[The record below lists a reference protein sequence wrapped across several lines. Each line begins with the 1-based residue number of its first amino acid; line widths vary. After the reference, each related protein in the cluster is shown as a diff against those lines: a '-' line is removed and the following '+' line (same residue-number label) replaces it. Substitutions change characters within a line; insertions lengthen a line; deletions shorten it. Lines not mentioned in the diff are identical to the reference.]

1 MAEQEIK
8 TSQNTPP
15 KALGSTQSIE
25 DVPAFKKKRIVIPLF
40 LTVVVVV
47 IGGWYW
53 YAHNSYFIGTDDAAI
68 DANHVT
74 ISAKMMGR
82 IVSLKFDEGDTVKQ
96 GDTLAKLD
104 DTDLNAQ
111 LSKADASVRYLT
123 RSAEIST
130 VNLEKAKNDFA
141 RAEKQ
146 FKSTII
152 TQEQYDHAGDALKLA
167 QAQADMAQSQIATSQ
182 ADIKIINTQIN
193 NSVILAPFAG
203 VIAKRWM
210 MQGDVIQPGQA
221 IFSLYDTK
229 NIWVTANYEETKIHS
244 IKPGMNVEINID
256 AFPGKLMKGK
266 VLWIGKT
273 TAAQFSLMP
282 ANNASGNFTKITQR
296 VPVRIAIDT
305 TTSSKDI
312 ALIPG
317 LSSTVRI
324 LVR

>member
-1 MAEQEIK
+1 MAEQEMK
-8 TSQNTPP
+8 TLQNTPP
-15 KALGSTQSIE
+15 KTNSGTQSIE
-25 DVPAFKKKRIVIPLF
+25 DVPALKKKRVIIPIF
-40 LTVVVVV
+40 ISMVIVV
-47 IGGWYW
+47 IGGWSW

-111 LSKADASVRYLT
+111 LSKAEASVRYFT
-123 RSAEIST
+123 KSAEIST
-130 VNLEKAKNDFA
+130 VNLEKTKNDFA

-146 FKSTII
+146 YDSKII

-167 QAQADMAQSQIATSQ
+167 QAQADMALSQIVTSQ
-182 ADIKIINTQIN
+182 ADIKIISTQIN
-193 NSVILAPFAG
+193 NSVILAPFTG
-203 VIAKRWM
+203 VIAKKWM
-210 MQGDVIQPGQA
+210 MQGDVVQPGQA
-221 IFSLYDTK
+221 IFSLYDTR

-244 IKPGMNVEINID
+244 INPGMNVDITLD
-256 AFPGKLMKGK
+256 AFPGKILKGK

-296 VPVRIAIDT
+296 VPVRIVIDT
-305 TTSSKDI
+305 TVSPKDV